1 MYAYIYCVVFWL
13 FNIILA
19 IHDLNNTPGQHDCSD
34 DLPLPPSE
42 FGDVVLVS
50 EHVGRLCSHTGR
62 FLAH

>member
-34 DLPLPPSE
+34 DPPPHQS
-42 FGDVVLVS
+42 LVMS
-50 EHVGRLCSHTGR
+50 SLCQSMWAGCAVTREG
-62 FLAH
+62 F